1 MSLDELKDKLRV
13 DTREVFVWR
22 SGFED
27 WKPVADVAELTPEQ
41 PTFVFTD
48 TDAGRKSFFNLQC
61 KYGDV
66 QWMEVGTTGQL
77 QLICRYD

>member
-1 MSLDELKDKLRV
+1 MSDKWWCAQFDRQDGPMSLDELKDKLRDV
-13 DTREVFVWR
+13 DTCEVFVWR

-48 TDAGRKSFFNLQC
+48 TDAGRKSF
-61 KYGDV
+61 
-66 QWMEVGTTGQL
+66 
-77 QLICRYD
+77 